1 VRWTF
6 PAVAAAALFA
16 TGCGNGGGGK
26 PLTRAQLIKRGDTIC
41 TKYRRKNIALQKR
54 APSQSPTDPLA
65 SDQTVRKAGPIL
77 AQLADNLRGARD
89 ELSRLKPPKAVEGRW
104 KKTMGQYGVIAS
116 NLDDAANA
124 AAAVDRQAVVNSY
137 SKALKVNSVLQ
148 GFEVGYGFQVCGHA
162 Q

>member
-1 VRWTF
+1 M
-6 PAVAAAALFA
+6 AAAALVTA
-16 TGCGNGGGGK
+16 GCGGGGSSK
-26 PLTRAQLIKRGDTIC
+26 LLTRVQLIKRGDAIC
-41 TKYRRKNIALQKR
+41 TKYRQKNIALQKR
-54 APSQSPTDPLA
+54 APSQSPTDPRA

-89 ELSRLKPPKAVEGRW
+89 ELSRLKPPKSVEGRW

-124 AAAVDRQAVVNSY
+124 AVAVDRQAVVNSY
-137 SKALKVNSVLQ
+137 SKALKVNTVLQ
-148 GFEVGYGFQVCGHA
+148 GFEVGYGFKVCGHA